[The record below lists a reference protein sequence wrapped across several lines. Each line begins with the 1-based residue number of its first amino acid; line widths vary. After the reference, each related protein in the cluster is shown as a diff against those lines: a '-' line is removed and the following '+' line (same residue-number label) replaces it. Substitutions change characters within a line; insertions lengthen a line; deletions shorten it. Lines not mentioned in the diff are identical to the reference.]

1 MGAALVPWWFL
12 VVLLV
17 LSSLALTAFVALPL
31 YRWVRDFRIRKVVGE
46 VSHSLQMPLPDFLLT
61 RRRVLADRLANDPA
75 VLAVID
81 DQARAEG
88 LPRQAIEKR
97 AYKIAYDIVPSFN
110 PAFYFRLG
118 YWLARA
124 CVRNLYQ
131 VRLGYQ
137 DDQALAQLD
146 NDISLLFLMN
156 HRTNMDY
163 VLVTYLT
170 AHRSTMSYG
179 VGEWARVWPIR
190 PLMRAAGCY
199 FLRRQSDDPLY
210 RRLLER
216 YVALAT
222 DAKVPHAI
230 FPEGRLSRDGAVQ
243 PPRLG
248 LISYIT
254 KHFDPVT
261 SPDIV
266 VIPIGTNYDSFPEQ
280 VTVLAHADE
289 SFVNRGRW
297 FVWRSGTAFLLKT
310 LVRMMVR
317 RRRPFG
323 YGCANFGTPISFA
336 TWLRRHWVDWNALD
350 RAGRF
355 TWLQRFADHFMTEI
369 EGLVPVL
376 PTSVLCTVL
385 AESGGRALDDAEIGV
400 RMTAAWQ
407 RFRAAGAHVYLPDGD
422 EDRAVKEAIETLR
435 GRKALTRTKD
445 GAWRVGEKQQEWVAY
460 CATSVAH
467 FLARN
472 QDTPAQ
478 NASDQDAPA
487 VALAVTDAPRGHSRP
502 QESAARPDDGRA

>member
-12 VVLLV
+12 LLLLA
-17 LSSLALTAFVALPL
+17 LSSMALTAFVALPL
-31 YRWVRDFRIRKVVGE
+31 YRWMRAFRIKKVVGE

-81 DQARAEG
+81 EQARAEG
-88 LPRQAIEKR
+88 VARQVIEKR

-118 YWLARA
+118 YWIARA

-137 DDQALAQLD
+137 DDQALARLG

-216 YVALAT
+216 YVGLAT
-222 DAKVPHAI
+222 EAKVPHAI
-230 FPEGRLSRDGAVQ
+230 FPEGQLSRDGTVQ

-248 LISYIT
+248 LLSYIT

-280 VTVLAHADE
+280 MTVTARAGE

-297 FVWRSGTAFLLKT
+297 FVWRAGVGFIGRT

-336 TWLRRHWVDWNALD
+336 TWLRQHWVDWNALD
-350 RAGRF
+350 RDGRF
-355 TWLQRFADHFMTEI
+355 MWLQRFADHFMAEI

-385 AESGGRALDDAEIGV
+385 EESDGQAIDDAEIRA
-400 RMTAAWQ
+400 RMKAAWQ
-407 RFRAAGAHVYLPDGD
+407 RFRAAGAHVYVPDGD
-422 EDRAVKEAIETLR
+422 EDRAVKEAVETLHS
-435 GRKALTRTKD
+435 RKALIGAKD
-445 GAWRVGEKQQEWVAY
+445 GTWHIAEKQQAWIAY
-460 CATSVAH
+460 CAASVAH
-467 FLARN
+467 FLAPG
-472 QDTPAQ
+472 QE
-478 NASDQDAPA
+478 APA
-487 VALAVTDAPRGHSRP
+487 MALAATDAPRGHSLA
-502 QESAARPDDGRA
+502 QVHAAQPDDGRA